1 MVLDLGE
8 GRCYLK
14 EFSNSVLDDASHLC
28 IQFSVVANQCS
39 HVYSAMTGWSVS
51 FDEASLDLVNHVD
64 AFKEAVSAVQQVV
77 FSCLSVIS
85 AGASR

>member
-1 MVLDLGE
+1 MTLDLGE
-8 GRCYLK
+8 GSCYLK

-28 IQFSVVANQCS
+28 FHLSVVANQCR

-64 AFKEAVSAVQQVV
+64 AFIEAVSAVQQVV
-77 FSCLSVIS
+77 FSCLSVVS
-85 AGASR
+85 AGACR